1 MWQTLVFPGP
11 VPITTRVKTLS
22 AHEKGLEALPRRRGM
37 WKYLPGSVASVNRG
51 INLRTRQRVFQRIS
65 TRVSFKELPVWFL
78 FAGSSQPLSSANSS
92 VVRRP
97 EANSLCLFALYSQRN
112 VKLIYILLL
121 GGTLLKKGSS
131 WDQTLNA
138 YSGQSYTKSLRRCA
152 DVLEKIHAEWLK
164 LAVCWRTNINI
175 KARAALYTSFDML

>member
-51 INLRTRQRVFQRIS
+51 INLRTRQRAFQRIS

-78 FAGSSQPLSSANSS
+78 FAGSSQPLCSANSS

-121 GGTLLKKGSS
+121 GGSSSEKGLILRPNFECLFWSKLHKIS
-131 WDQTLNA
+131 QTLC
-138 YSGQSYTKSLRRCA
+138 RRFRENTRWVTEAGCL
-152 DVLEKIHAEWLK
+152 LENK
-164 LAVCWRTNINI
+164 
-175 KARAALYTSFDML
+175 Y

>member
-51 INLRTRQRVFQRIS
+51 INLRTRQRAFQRIS

-121 GGTLLKKGSS
+121 GGSFSEKGLILRPNFECLFWSKLHKIS
-131 WDQTLNA
+131 QTLC
-138 YSGQSYTKSLRRCA
+138 RRFRENTRWVTEAGCL
-152 DVLEKIHAEWLK
+152 LENK
-164 LAVCWRTNINI
+164 
-175 KARAALYTSFDML
+175 Y